1 MAVKK
6 KVTKPAP
13 KKKASPASK
22 KNTKSSVSSSRP
34 ATKNAPSEVSKPN
47 KAPAKKTSATVAID
61 PKNPLG
67 KKFSCYNCG
76 TKFYDLNKA
85 DKICP
90 KCGADQLA
98 KPALKSKQAALK
110 SGEYDVEE
118 EEAPSIVNED
128 DDSILDDEEVEEA
141 QEDEEAEETV
151 EDE

>member
-34 ATKNAPSEVSKPN
+34 ATKKVSTEASKTS
-47 KAPAKKTSATVAID
+47 KAPAKSSSPAVVVD

-90 KCGADQLA
+90 KCGSDQLA
-98 KPALKSKQAALK
+98 KPALKSKQAALR

-118 EEAPSIVNED
+118 EETPAAVNED
-128 DDSILDDEEVEEA
+128 DDTFVDEEEAEET
-141 QEDEEAEETV
+141 QEEDAEETV

>member
-22 KNTKSSVSSSRP
+22 KNTKSSVSTARP
-34 ATKNAPSEVSKPN
+34 ATKTP
-47 KAPAKKTSATVAID
+47 KASPKKSNATVAFD

-76 TKFYDLNKA
+76 TKFYDLNKV

-98 KPALKSKQAALK
+98 KTALKSKQAALK

-118 EEAPSIVNED
+118 EGTQASVNED
-128 DDSILDDEEVEEA
+128 DESFGDDEASEET
-141 QEDEEAEETV
+141 QEEEEAEEVV